1 MQAEDGY
8 MTLNIK
14 TQKPAVTSDDPTA
27 SSWWRV
33 MALTLLTLCMGMV
46 VGLVALGIMSVTQ
59 QNYLQAEK
67 EKLSGTLQR
76 LARHFCQD
84 LLKQAE
90 KKGSVN
96 HKCNPCDPNW
106 RYYGD
111 SCYGFFKHNLTWQEG
126 KQYCSDVN
134 ATLLKI
140 TSRNILAGV
149 SDMHEEEIYTSLQWD
164 NPPPNSSQKCACSH
178 TCSGAWRVVMVILC
192 ISCMGLL
199 ATSIFFG
206 IKWFQVS
213 IMAMEQQEK
222 LSQQDR
228 ALLNLTRWKS
238 NPLLQRQHCQALIQ
252 NCLNSVEK
260 CSACPENWIKN
271 GESCYYVFTNW
282 KTWLA
287 SQEYCWKT
295 GSSLLHIDNK
305 EEMDFI
311 TSKIERSMG
320 YWVGLSQDEVRRTWL
335 WEDGSPPSSDLLPRH
350 QPQSTNQVC
359 GYLKSNSLFS
369 SNCSSW
375 KYLICE
381 RRA

>member
-206 IKWFQVS
+206 IKF
-213 IMAMEQQEK
+213 
-222 LSQQDR
+222 
-228 ALLNLTRWKS
+228 
-238 NPLLQRQHCQALIQ
+238 
-252 NCLNSVEK
+252 EK

>member
-46 VGLVALGIMSVTQ
+46 VGLVALGIISVTQ

-140 TSRNILAGV
+140 TSRNILEYLKGR
-149 SDMHEEEIYTSLQWD
+149 T
-164 NPPPNSSQKCACSH
+164 
-178 TCSGAWRVVMVILC
+178 
-192 ISCMGLL
+192 GL
-199 ATSIFFG
+199 I
-206 IKWFQVS
+206 
-213 IMAMEQQEK
+213 
-222 LSQQDR
+222 R
-228 ALLNLTRWKS
+228 
-238 NPLLQRQHCQALIQ
+238 
-252 NCLNSVEK
+252 
-260 CSACPENWIKN
+260 
-271 GESCYYVFTNW
+271 
-282 KTWLA
+282 
-287 SQEYCWKT
+287 
-295 GSSLLHIDNK
+295 
-305 EEMDFI
+305 
-311 TSKIERSMG
+311 
-320 YWVGLSQDEVRRTWL
+320 WVGLSRQNSSEGWM
-335 WEDGSPPSSDLLPRH
+335 WEDGSVLSKNVFELSGEARENMNCAYFHNGKIYPTLCKNKH
-350 QPQSTNQVC
+350 
-359 GYLKSNSLFS
+359 YLM
-369 SNCSSW
+369 
-375 KYLICE
+375 CE
-381 RRA
+381 RKAAMVKLDQLL